1 MRQEE
6 LRPAVYH
13 RLHRLVPFVSH
24 PAVRAG
30 WRWALRAAVVLY
42 FAFVLL
48 VLGLRYLILP
58 NIENYRPEIERAA
71 GEALG
76 RAVAIGGIEA
86 SWAGLN
92 PDLVLSDVRI
102 ADAQGQPA
110 LAFSRVESVL
120 SWSSLPRLQ
129 LRLRLLRID
138 EPTLHLRRDRDG
150 RFFIAG
156 IAVTED
162 DSDGGVVDWVLA
174 QKQIRVNGATVLWE
188 DARRGAPPLV
198 LENVNLTLE
207 NDGRQHRFGLS
218 ALPPAELASAIDLR
232 GDFRGR
238 DLESAASWKGQAF
251 VQVDHIDLAAW
262 RAWIDYPFALPN
274 GRGAIRAWA
283 GFAAGTLQEL
293 TADLSLASVNLR
305 LAKNLPELAL
315 DRLSGRI
322 PALRSHCGAVSARR
336 AAARRPPRRAP
347 RAVAGGTGGCRRRC
361 CRGSRQSAQAPELR
375 IEPTDFHLE
384 WQQEKPPSA
393 SLRGSATASVV
404 DLGVFGGLAAY
415 LPLDPQSRRLLDE
428 FAPRGRIG
436 ELRASWRG
444 SAEELQAYSLQGS
457 FTDLALRPVRQFPG
471 ASGLSGSLDASEKG
485 GAVQLRSRQVRVELP
500 LVFPESAIALETLNA
515 QAKWKITQGQVEA
528 ELSRLEFAGADA
540 AGSAQGT
547 YRSNPEGP
555 GRIDLTAALT
565 RAEATAVWRYL
576 PAAINVDARHWLRDA
591 LKEGRAS
598 EARLILKGDLANFPF
613 LDRKQGQFLVTV
625 KAEDVVL
632 DYGTGWPPIKG
643 IDADLRF
650 EGNGMVV
657 QARHGSILGAT
668 LTQTRAE
675 IPDFDAPVSTLKL
688 KGQVA
693 GPTAEFLKYIDQS
706 PVAAQIDHFTEK
718 MSARGTGRLEIAL
731 VIPLEEA
738 RLGESRIDG
747 TYTFKANE
755 VVVDPVLPPLQQ
767 VTGQLQFSEKD
778 LRVPE
783 ITATLFGGPLRITG
797 GTQAGKVRVLANGAL
812 AVDDLRRHIDSPVL
826 AGLTGGTSY
835 RAEIRVRKRDVDVLV
850 DSDLVGVTSTLPAPL
865 GKPASEAMPL
875 HFENGLLPAAAASA
889 GGQGIV
895 RDQVRATLGNA
906 LSLHLIRRKQGNEAQ
921 VERGMVM
928 VGRPA
933 GALPERGLNLG
944 ISARRID
951 LDEWDK
957 LLGGGRKGNEGGG
970 AGLPVAVD
978 VKADELVVLGH
989 TYTGV
994 GVGITGITT
1003 RWRGNVETEQAAGTF
1018 QWDGSGAGR
1027 LKAHFSKW
1035 RRPDRA
1041 RADVAATEPLKELP
1055 ALDVVV
1061 DDFAIG
1067 QKRFG
1072 RLEVQAHNDGGI
1084 WRLDKID
1091 LRNPYG
1097 SLSGSGQWQ
1106 LSAANRTQL
1115 DFTLES
1121 SDVGRLLDRLGY
1133 GGTVRAGKATMK
1145 GRIGWN
1151 GAPAEL
1157 DHATLSGDIQ
1167 VEASKGQFL
1176 KVDPGAGK
1184 LLGLISLQGLP
1195 RRFTFDFG
1203 DIFSEGFA
1211 FDSIAGSISV
1221 RSGVMHTDRLLISG
1235 PAARVLMSGE
1245 ADLKNETQR
1254 LEVSV
1259 QPDLGSSAA
1268 LGVAVINPLAGVA
1281 TLLADKI
1288 LQGPLSKAFSFDYLV
1303 TGRWDDPKV
1312 ERLSR
1317 PPAVATTP

>member
-24 PAVRAG
+24 PAVRTG
-30 WRWALRAAVVLY
+30 WRWAVRAALVLY

-58 NIENYRPEIERAA
+58 NIEHYRPEIERAA
-71 GEALG
+71 GQALG
-76 RAVAIGGIEA
+76 LSVAIGGIEA

-102 ADAQGQPA
+102 ADARGQPA

-138 EPTLHLRRDRDG
+138 EPTLHLRRDHDG
-150 RFFIAG
+150 RFFVAG

-188 DARRGAPPLV
+188 DARPGAPPLV
-198 LENVNLTLE
+198 LEDVNLALD
-207 NDGRQHRFGLS
+207 NDGRHHRFGLT

-238 DLESAASWKGQAF
+238 DLENAASWKGEAF
-251 VQVDHIDLAAW
+251 VQVDYVDLAAW
-262 RAWIDYPFALPN
+262 RAWIDYPFALPH

-283 GFAAGTLQEL
+283 GFAEGALQNL

-305 LAKNLPELAL
+305 LARNLPELAL
-315 DRLSGRI
+315 DRLSGRVAAHFLAAGMRLDGRRVELLAQS
-322 PALRSHCGAVSARR
+322 PAPAVAAD
-336 AAARRPPRRAP
+336 AAAAGPPEQ
-347 RAVAGGTGGCRRRC
+347 AGG
-361 CRGSRQSAQAPELR
+361 LR

-384 WQQEKPPSA
+384 WQQEKAPSA
-393 SLRGSATASVV
+393 SLRGSATATAV
-404 DLGVFGGLAAY
+404 DLGVLGGLAAY
-415 LPLDPQSRRLLDE
+415 LPLDPQSRRLLDD

-436 ELRASWRG
+436 DLHASWRG
-444 SAEELQAYSLQGS
+444 SSEELQAYSLQAS
-457 FTDLALRPVRQFPG
+457 FADLALRPVRQFPG

-500 LVFPESAIALETLNA
+500 QVFPESAIALDTLHA
-515 QAKWKITQGQVEA
+515 QAKWKVSQGRLEA
-528 ELSRLEFAGADA
+528 ELSRAEFAGADA

-547 YRSNPEGP
+547 YRSSPDGP
-555 GRIDLTAALT
+555 GSIDLTAALT

-576 PAAINVDARHWLRDA
+576 PAAINVDARHWVRDA
-591 LKEGRAS
+591 LLAGTAS
-598 EARLILKGDLANFPF
+598 EARLILKGDLAHFPF

-625 KAEDVVL
+625 KAQDVVL
-632 DYGTGWPPIKG
+632 DYGTGWPPITS

-657 QARHGSILGAT
+657 QARHGTILGAT
-668 LTQTRAE
+668 LAQTRAE

-688 KGQVA
+688 KGHVA
-693 GPTAEFLKYIDQS
+693 GPTAEFLKFIDQS

-718 MSARGTGRLEIAL
+718 MSARGAGRLEIGL

-738 RLGESRIDG
+738 RLGDSKIDG
-747 TYTFKANE
+747 TYTFQANE

-767 VTGQLQFSEKD
+767 VKGNLQFSERD
-778 LRVPE
+778 LRVPG
-783 ITATLFGGPLRITG
+783 INATLFGGPLRITG
-797 GTQAGKVRVLANGAL
+797 GTESGRVRVLASGSL
-812 AVDDLRRHIDSPVL
+812 LVDDLRRHIGSPVL
-826 AGLTGGTSY
+826 AAFAGGTAY
-835 RAEIRVRKRDVDVLV
+835 RAEIRLRKRDVDVLV
-850 DSDLVGVTSTLPAPL
+850 DSDLLGVSSTLPAPL
-865 GKPASEAMPL
+865 GKSASEAMPL
-875 HFENGLLPAAAASA
+875 HFENGLLPAAA
-889 GGQGIV
+889 GGQAIV
-895 RDQVRATLGNA
+895 RDQVRATLGDV
-906 LSLHLIRRKQGNEAQ
+906 LSVQLVRRRKDSEAQ
-921 VERGMVM
+921 IERGMIAI
-928 VGRPA
+928 GRPA
-933 GALPERGLNLG
+933 AALPERGLNVG
-944 ISARRID
+944 ISARSLD
-951 LDEWDK
+951 LDAWQS
-957 LLGGGRKGNEGGG
+957 LLGGGRKSAEVAATGF
-970 AGLPVAVD
+970 PVAVD
-978 VKADELVVLGH
+978 VRADELVVIGQ

-1003 RWRGNVETEQAAGTF
+1003 RWRGNVESEQAIGSF

-1035 RRPDRA
+1035 RRPDRV
-1041 RADVAATEPLKELP
+1041 RSDTTSREPLKELP
-1055 ALDVVV
+1055 ALDVIV
-1061 DDFAIG
+1061 DDFTIG

-1084 WRLDKID
+1084 WRLDRID

-1097 SLSGSGQWQ
+1097 SLAGSGQWQ
-1106 LSAANRTQL
+1106 LTAGNRTQL
-1115 DFTLES
+1115 DFALES
-1121 SDVGRLLDRLGY
+1121 GDVGRLLDRLGY
-1133 GGTVRAGKATMK
+1133 GGTIRGGKAAMK
-1145 GRIGWN
+1145 GRIGWT
-1151 GAPAEL
+1151 GAPTEL
-1157 DHATLSGDIQ
+1157 DHATLAGDIQ
-1167 VEASKGQFL
+1167 VEASHGQFL
-1176 KVDPGAGK
+1176 KVDPGVGK

-1211 FDSIAGSISV
+1211 FDGITGSIAV
-1221 RSGVMHTDRLLISG
+1221 KSGVMHTDRLQISG
-1235 PAARVLMSGE
+1235 PAARVVLSGD

>member
-24 PAVRAG
+24 PAVRIG
-30 WRWALRAAVVLY
+30 WRWALRAALALY

-58 NIENYRPEIERAA
+58 NIDHYRPEIERAA
-71 GEALG
+71 GQALG
-76 RAVAIGGIEA
+76 LAVAIGGIEA

-138 EPTLHLRRDRDG
+138 EPTLHLRRDHDG
-150 RFFIAG
+150 RFFVAG
-156 IAVTED
+156 IAVSED

-198 LENVNLTLE
+198 LEDLNLALD
-207 NDGRQHRFGLS
+207 NDGRHHRFGLT

-238 DLESAASWKGQAF
+238 DLEDAASWKGEAF
-251 VQVDHIDLAAW
+251 VQVDYVDLAAW

-283 GFAAGTLQEL
+283 GFAEGALQNL

-305 LAKNLPELAL
+305 LARNLPELAL
-315 DRLSGRI
+315 DRLSGRVAAHFLAAGMRLDGRRVELLAQSPA
-322 PALRSHCGAVSARR
+322 PALAADAAAAPPPER
-336 AAARRPPRRAP
+336 AA
-347 RAVAGGTGGCRRRC
+347 G
-361 CRGSRQSAQAPELR
+361 LR

-393 SLRGSATASVV
+393 SLRGSATATAV
-404 DLGVFGGLAAY
+404 DLGVLGGLAAY

-428 FAPRGRIG
+428 FAPRGQIG
-436 ELRASWRG
+436 DLRASWRG
-444 SAEELQAYSLQGS
+444 SAEELQAYSLQAS
-457 FTDLALRPVRQFPG
+457 FSDLALRPVRQFPG
-471 ASGLSGSLDASEKG
+471 AGGLSGSLDASEKG

-500 LVFPESAIALETLNA
+500 QVFPESAITLDTLNA
-515 QAKWKITQGQVEA
+515 QAKWKISQGRVEA
-528 ELSRLEFAGADA
+528 ELSRAEFAGADA

-547 YRSNPEGP
+547 YRSSPDGP
-555 GRIDLTAALT
+555 GSIDLTAALT

-576 PAAINVDARHWLRDA
+576 PAAINVDARHWVRDA
-591 LKEGRAS
+591 LLAGTAS
-598 EARLILKGDLANFPF
+598 EARLILKGDLAHFPF

-625 KAEDVVL
+625 KAQDVVL
-632 DYGTGWPPIKG
+632 DYGTGWPPIRG

-657 QARHGSILGAT
+657 QARRGSILGAT

-706 PVAAQIDHFTEK
+706 PVAAQIDHFTDK
-718 MSARGTGRLEIAL
+718 MSARGAGWLEIGL
-731 VIPLEEA
+731 IIPLDEA

-797 GTQAGKVRVLANGAL
+797 GTQGGKVRVLANGAL
-812 AVDDLRRHIDSPVL
+812 AVDDLRRHIDSPPVL

-865 GKPASEAMPL
+865 GKPASEAMQL
-875 HFENGLLPAAAASA
+875 HFESGLLPAAAATG
-889 GGQGIV
+889 GGQAIV

-951 LDEWDK
+951 LDEWSK
-957 LLGGGRKGNEGGG
+957 LLGGGRKGSEAGA

-1018 QWDGSGAGR
+1018 LWDGSGAGR

-1067 QKRFG
+1067 RKRFG

-1084 WRLDKID
+1084 WWLDKID

-1097 SLSGSGQWQ
+1097 SLSGNGQWQ

-1133 GGTVRAGKATMK
+1133 GGAVRAGKATMK

-1151 GAPAEL
+1151 DSPAEL

-1211 FDSIAGSISV
+1211 FDSINGSVSV

-1303 TGRWDDPKV
+1303 TGKWDDPKV

>member
-24 PAVRAG
+24 PAVRTG
-30 WRWALRAAVVLY
+30 WRWAVRAAVVLY

-58 NIENYRPEIERAA
+58 NIDNHRPEIERAA
-71 GEALG
+71 SQALG
-76 RAVAIGGIEA
+76 LSVAIGGIKA

-102 ADAQGQPA
+102 ADANGQPA

-138 EPTLHLRRDRDG
+138 EPTLHVRRNRDG
-150 RFFIAG
+150 RFFVAG

-162 DSDGGVVDWVLA
+162 DSDGGVVDWLLA
-174 QKQIRVNGATVLWE
+174 HKQVRVNGATVLWE
-188 DARRGAPPLV
+188 DARRDAPALV
-198 LENVNLTLE
+198 LEDVNLAID
-207 NDGRQHRFGLS
+207 NDGRQHRFGLT

-238 DLESAASWKGQAF
+238 DLENPASWKGEAF
-251 VQVDHIDLAAW
+251 VQVDYVDLAAW
-262 RAWIDYPFALPN
+262 RAWIDYPFALPH

-283 GFAAGTLQEL
+283 GFAEGALQSL

-305 LAKNLPELAL
+305 LARNLPELAL
-315 DRLSGRI
+315 DRLSGRVAALFLAAGMRLDGRRVELLAQS
-322 PALRSHCGAVSARR
+322 PAPAVVADAAAAAAPRR
-336 AAARRPPRRAP
+336 AA
-347 RAVAGGTGGCRRRC
+347 G
-361 CRGSRQSAQAPELR
+361 LR

-393 SLRGSATASVV
+393 SLRGSATATAV
-404 DLGVFGGLAAY
+404 DLGVLGGLAAY

-428 FAPRGRIG
+428 FAPRGQIG
-436 ELRASWRG
+436 DLRASWRG
-444 SAEELQAYSLQGS
+444 SAEELQAYSLQAS
-457 FTDLALRPVRQFPG
+457 FSDLALRPVRQFPG

-485 GAVQLRSRQVRVELP
+485 GAVQLRSRQARVELP
-500 LVFPESAIALETLNA
+500 QVFPESAIALDTLHA
-515 QAKWKITQGQVEA
+515 QAKWKISQGRVDAQ
-528 ELSRLEFAGADA
+528 LSRAEFAGADL
-540 AGSAQGT
+540 AGSVQGT
-547 YRSNPEGP
+547 YRSSPDGP
-555 GRIDLTAALT
+555 GSIDLTAALT

-591 LKEGRAS
+591 LKEGTAS

-613 LDRKQGQFLVTV
+613 LDRRQGQFLVTV
-625 KAEDVVL
+625 KAHDVVL
-632 DYGTGWPPIKG
+632 DYGTGWPVISG

-657 QARHGSILGAT
+657 QAHRGSILGAT
-668 LTQTRAE
+668 LAPTRAE

-693 GPTAEFLKYIDQS
+693 GPTAEFLKFIDQS

-731 VIPLEEA
+731 VIPLAEA
-738 RLGESRIDG
+738 RLGDSRIDG
-747 TYTFKANE
+747 TYTFQANE

-767 VTGQLQFSEKD
+767 VKGNLQFSEKD
-778 LRVPE
+778 LRVPG
-783 ITATLFGGPLRITG
+783 ISATLFGGPLRITG
-797 GTQAGKVRVLANGAL
+797 GTEAGQVRVLGSGSL
-812 AVDDLRRHIDSPVL
+812 LVDDLRRHIGSPLL
-826 AGLTGGTSY
+826 AAFAGGTSY

-850 DSDLVGVTSTLPAPL
+850 DSDLLGVASTLPAPL
-865 GKPASEAMPL
+865 GKSGSEAMPL
-875 HFENGLLPAAAASA
+875 HFENGLLPAAA
-889 GGQGIV
+889 GGEAIV
-895 RDQVRATLGNA
+895 RDQVRATLGNV
-906 LSLHLIRRKQGNEAQ
+906 LSLQLIRHRKDGETQI
-921 VERGMVM
+921 ERGMIAI
-928 VGRPA
+928 GRPA
-933 GALPERGLNLG
+933 AALPERGLNVG
-944 ISARRID
+944 VSVRRMN
-951 LDEWDK
+951 LDEWLR
-957 LLGGGRKGNEGGG
+957 LLGGGRKGGEAGA

-978 VKADELVVLGH
+978 VKVDELVVLGQ
-989 TYTGV
+989 TFTGV

-1018 QWDGSGAGR
+1018 LWDGSGAGR
-1027 LKAHFSKW
+1027 LKAHLSKW
-1035 RRPDRA
+1035 RHPDRV

-1067 QKRFG
+1067 KKRFG
-1072 RLEVQAHNDGGI
+1072 SLEVQAHNDGGI

-1133 GGTVRAGKATMK
+1133 GGAVRGGKAAMK
-1145 GRIGWN
+1145 GHIGWN

-1157 DHATLSGDIQ
+1157 DHATLGGDIQ
-1167 VEASKGQFL
+1167 VEASQGQFL
-1176 KVDPGAGK
+1176 KVDPGVGK

-1195 RRFTFDFG
+1195 RRFSFDFG

-1211 FDSIAGSISV
+1211 FDSITGSIAV
-1221 RSGVMHTDRLLISG
+1221 KGGVMHTDRLQISG
-1235 PAARVLMSGE
+1235 PAARVVLSGD

-1268 LGVAVINPLAGVA
+1268 LGVAVINPLVGVA

-1288 LQGPLSKAFSFDYLV
+1288 LQGPLSKAFSFEYLV
-1303 TGRWDDPKV
+1303 TGRWDDPRV

>member
-76 RAVAIGGIEA
+76 LAVAIGGIEA

-120 SWSSLPRLQ
+120 SWSSLPRMQ

-138 EPTLHLRRDRDG
+138 EPTLHLRRDSDG

-188 DARRGAPPLV
+188 DARRDAPPLV
-198 LENVNLTLE
+198 LENVNLALD
-207 NDGRQHRFGLS
+207 NDGRRHRFGLT

-251 VQVDHIDLAAW
+251 VQVDHVDLAAW
-262 RAWIDYPFALPN
+262 RAWIDYPFALPH

-283 GFAAGTLQEL
+283 GFGAGTLHEL
-293 TADLSLASVNLR
+293 TADLSLASVHLR

-322 PALRSHCGAVSARR
+322 AAQFLPGGVRLDGRRVELLAQSLATPAVADSAS
-336 AAARRPPRRAP
+336 AAA
-347 RAVAGGTGGCRRRC
+347 
-361 CRGSRQSAQAPELR
+361 SRQPAQGPELR

-404 DLGVFGGLAAY
+404 DLGALGGLAAY

-457 FTDLALRPVRQFPG
+457 FANLALRPAHQFPG
-471 ASGLSGSLDASEKG
+471 VSGLSGSLDASEKG
-485 GAVQLRSRQVRVELP
+485 GAVQLRSQQVRVELP
-500 LVFPESAIALETLNA
+500 QVFPESAIALETLNA
-515 QAKWKITQGQVEA
+515 QAKWKIAQGQLEA

-555 GRIDLTAALT
+555 GSIDLTAALT

-591 LKEGRAS
+591 LKEGSAS

-625 KAEDVVL
+625 KAQDVVL
-632 DYGTGWPPIKG
+632 DYGTGWPPIRG

-657 QARHGSILGAT
+657 QARRGSILGAT

-693 GPTAEFLKYIDQS
+693 GATAEFLKYIDQS

-718 MSARGTGRLEIAL
+718 MSARGAGRLEIAL

-738 RLGESRIDG
+738 RLGESKIDG

-755 VVVDPVLPPLQQ
+755 VVVDPALPPLQQ
-767 VTGQLQFSEKD
+767 VTGQLQFSEKE
-778 LRVPE
+778 LRVPA
-783 ITATLFGGPLRITG
+783 INARLFGGPLRITADP
-797 GTQAGKVRVLANGAL
+797 QAGKVRVLATGAL
-812 AVDDLRRHIDSPVL
+812 AVDDLRRHIDSPLL
-826 AGLTGGTSY
+826 AGLAGGASY

-875 HFENGLLPAAAASA
+875 HFENGLLPAVPATA
-889 GGQGIV
+889 GGQAIV

-921 VERGMVM
+921 VERGVVM
-928 VGRPA
+928 IGRPA

-951 LDEWDK
+951 LDEWHK
-957 LLGGGRKGNEGGG
+957 LLGGGRKGSEAGT

-978 VKADELVVLGH
+978 VKADEVVVLGQ

-1035 RRPDRA
+1035 RRPDRV

-1133 GGTVRAGKATMK
+1133 GGAVRAGKATMK

-1157 DHATLSGDIQ
+1157 DHATLGGDIQ

-1211 FDSIAGSISV
+1211 FDSINGSISV
-1221 RSGVMHTDRLLISG
+1221 RSGVMHTDRLQISG

-1303 TGRWDDPKV
+1303 TGKWEDPKV

-1317 PPAVATTP
+1317 PPAVGTTP

>member
-24 PAVRAG
+24 PAVRIG
-30 WRWALRAAVVLY
+30 WRWTVRAAVVLY

-58 NIENYRPEIERAA
+58 NIDHYRPEIERAA
-71 GEALG
+71 SQALG
-76 RAVAIGGIEA
+76 LSVAIGGIEA
-86 SWAGLN
+86 NWAGLN

-102 ADAQGQPA
+102 ADANGQPA

-120 SWSSLPRLQ
+120 SWFSLPRLQ

-138 EPTLHLRRDRDG
+138 EPTLHLRRDADG
-150 RFFIAG
+150 RFFVAG

-162 DSDGGVVDWVLA
+162 DSDAGVVDWVLA

-188 DARRGAPPLV
+188 DARRGAPALV
-198 LENVNLTLE
+198 LEDVNLALD
-207 NDGRQHRFGLS
+207 NDGRQHRFGLT

-238 DLESAASWKGQAF
+238 DLADAASWKGQAF
-251 VQVDHIDLAAW
+251 VQVDYVDLAAW
-262 RAWIDYPFALPN
+262 RAWIDYPFTLPH
-274 GRGAIRAWA
+274 GRGALRAWA
-283 GFAAGTLQEL
+283 GFAEGALQDL
-293 TADLSLASVNLR
+293 TADLSLAGVSLR
-305 LAKNLPELAL
+305 LARNLPELAL

-322 PALRSHCGAVSARR
+322 AAHFLADGLRLDGRRVELLAHSPAPAVAADAAT
-336 AAARRPPRRAP
+336 AAAAAAAGR
-347 RAVAGGTGGCRRRC
+347 AGG
-361 CRGSRQSAQAPELR
+361 LR

-384 WQQEKPPSA
+384 WQQEKPPGA
-393 SLRGSATASVV
+393 SLRGSATATVV
-404 DLGVFGGLAAY
+404 DLGVLGGLAAY

-428 FAPRGRIG
+428 FAPRGQIG
-436 ELRASWRG
+436 DLRASWRG
-444 SAEELQAYSLQGS
+444 SAEELQAYTLQAS
-457 FTDLALRPVRQFPG
+457 FSDLALRPVRHFPG
-471 ASGLSGSLDASEKG
+471 ASGLSGSLDASDKG
-485 GAVQLRSRQVRVELP
+485 GAVQLRSRQVRIDLP
-500 LVFPESAIALETLNA
+500 QVFPESAIALDTLNA
-515 QAKWKITQGQVEA
+515 QAKWQISQGRVDA
-528 ELSRLEFAGADA
+528 ELSRAEFAGADA

-547 YRSNPEGP
+547 YRSSPGGP
-555 GRIDLTAALT
+555 GSIDLTAALT

-576 PAAINVDARHWLRDA
+576 PAAINVDARHWVRDA
-591 LKEGRAS
+591 LRAGTAS
-598 EARLILKGDLANFPF
+598 EARLILKGDLAQFPF

-625 KAEDVVL
+625 KAQDVVL
-632 DYGTGWPPIKG
+632 DYGTGWPPIMS

-657 QARHGSILGAT
+657 QARHGTILGAT
-668 LTQTRAE
+668 LAQTRAE

-693 GPTAEFLKYIDQS
+693 GPTAEFLKFIDQS

-718 MSARGTGRLEIAL
+718 MSARGAGRLEIGL

-738 RLGESRIDG
+738 RLGESKIDG
-747 TYTFKANE
+747 TYTFQGNE

-767 VTGQLQFSEKD
+767 VKGKLQFSEKD
-778 LRVPE
+778 LRVPG
-783 ITATLFGGPLRITG
+783 IDATLFGGPLRITG
-797 GTQAGKVRVLANGAL
+797 GTESGRVRVLARGSL
-812 AVDDLRRHIDSPVL
+812 LVDDLRRHIGSSVL
-826 AGLTGGTSY
+826 AAFAGGTSY
-835 RAEIRVRKRDVDVLV
+835 RAEIRVRRRDVDVLV
-850 DSDLVGVTSTLPAPL
+850 DSDLLGVSSTLPAPL
-865 GKPASEAMPL
+865 GKSASEAMLL
-875 HFENGLLPAAAASA
+875 HFENGLLPATA
-889 GGQGIV
+889 GGEAIV
-895 RDQVRATLGNA
+895 RDQVRATLGDV
-906 LSLHLIRRKQGNEAQ
+906 LSLQLIRRRKDSEAQ
-921 VERGMVM
+921 IERGMIAI
-928 VGRPA
+928 GRPA
-933 GALPERGLNLG
+933 APLPERGLNVG
-944 ISARRID
+944 ISARSLD
-951 LDEWDK
+951 LDAWQG
-957 LLGGGRKGNEGGG
+957 LLGGGRKGG
-970 AGLPVAVD
+970 AAAAASLPVAVE
-978 VKADELVVLGH
+978 VKADELVVIGQ

-1003 RWRGNVETEQAAGTF
+1003 RWRGNVESEQAVGNF

-1035 RRPDRA
+1035 RRPDRVRSDTA
-1041 RADVAATEPLKELP
+1041 SREPLKELP
-1055 ALDVVV
+1055 ALDVIV
-1061 DDFAIG
+1061 DDFTIG

-1084 WRLDKID
+1084 WRLDRID

-1097 SLSGSGQWQ
+1097 SLAGSGQWQ
-1106 LSAANRTQL
+1106 LSAGNRTQL
-1115 DFTLES
+1115 DFALES

-1133 GGTVRAGKATMK
+1133 AGTIRGGKAAMK
-1145 GRIGWN
+1145 GRIGWT
-1151 GAPAEL
+1151 GAPTEL
-1157 DHATLSGDIQ
+1157 DHATLAGDIQ
-1167 VEASKGQFL
+1167 VEASQGQFL
-1176 KVDPGAGK
+1176 KVDPGVGK

-1211 FDSIAGSISV
+1211 FDGITGSV
-1221 RSGVMHTDRLLISG
+1221 TVKSGVMHTDRLQISG
-1235 PAARVLMSGE
+1235 PAARVVLSGD

-1303 TGRWDDPKV
+1303 TGRWDDPRV